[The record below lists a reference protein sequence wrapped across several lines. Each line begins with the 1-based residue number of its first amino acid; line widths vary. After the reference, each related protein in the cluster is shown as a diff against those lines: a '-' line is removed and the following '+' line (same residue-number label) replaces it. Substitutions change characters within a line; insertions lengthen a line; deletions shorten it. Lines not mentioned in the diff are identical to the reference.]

1 MDSLVIKDFRI
12 QSPFTPNFLLSCL
25 KSRIFDV
32 PQPKIFIRVE
42 SSYLVANSIDQAMLQ
57 EIAADANQAKQWGFA
72 FLGSSLLML
81 VLFLF
86 PLPIKG
92 FSILIIST
100 SIILGVTGI
109 LFLMGSTTTP
119 KDRKGIVERLQKTML
134 DKNPNRRLWAAQR
147 LVGYVKDSNF
157 IKEDILE
164 LAYHARKVI
173 KTDPEVNRLQ
183 KYIAVDHIILLR
195 EILVSVPMNK
205 HVRKDFVEIIKPL
218 RKLEWLPEDAVE
230 ILADAIAFHPS
241 KLPVQAYLD
250 YERENKD
257 NSDDKNKE

>member
-1 MDSLVIKDFRI
+1 M
-12 QSPFTPNFLLSCL
+12 
-25 KSRIFDV
+25 
-32 PQPKIFIRVE
+32 
-42 SSYLVANSIDQAMLQ
+42 AHSIDQALLQ
-57 EIAADANQAKQWGFA
+57 EIAADANQAKQWGLA
-72 FLGSSLLML
+72 FLGSSILIL

-119 KDRKGIVERLQKTML
+119 TDRKGIVERLQKVML
-134 DKNPNRRLWAAQR
+134 DKNPKRRLWAAQR

-173 KTDPEVNRLQ
+173 KTDPDTSKLQ
-183 KYIAVDHIILLR
+183 RYIAVDHIILLR
-195 EILVSVPMNK
+195 ELLVSVSMNK

-218 RKLEWLPEDAVE
+218 RNLDWLPEDAVE
-230 ILADAIAFHPS
+230 ILADAIAYHPS
-241 KLPVQAYLD
+241 KRPAQAYFD
-250 YERENKD
+250 YKHDIED
-257 NSDDKNKE
+257 DSDKKKK